1 MGYELR
7 VLVFAFN
14 FDILDLVFG
23 QNLFKVFIWNLVV
36 MSDVLGPI
44 SGRQHPLV
52 FILFATV
59 KAIGMDSTEV
69 QDSKV
74 QFDL

>member
-1 MGYELR
+1 MSYELW

-36 MSDVLGPI
+36 MSDVLRPI
-44 SGRQHPLV
+44 SG
-52 FILFATV
+52 
-59 KAIGMDSTEV
+59 
-69 QDSKV
+69 
-74 QFDL
+74 